1 MRAVR
6 EASQSTSGGRL
17 QGKTAIIT
25 AAADGI
31 GRATAIAF
39 AREGDLSCQRRIRIH
54 IWDRRRDR
62 WRLVKHLRSSAVI
75 PEFRHRNLPDSLADH
90 IVTLIATRQIAA
102 GQRLFE
108 KEMCERLGVSRVP
121 VREALR
127 ILQAQGVV
135 RTEPNRG
142 TFVTEFGS
150 REMLEMLE
158 IRLVVEKV
166 ALRRL
171 LLRAESEPQ
180 VFDAFEPHVEA
191 MRQAAL
197 LSDRLAYSKAD
208 LAFHNCLIE
217 LSATPMLK
225 PIWDCLSRDVFV
237 FLMQERE
244 SGYDFNRSARDHERL
259 LRVMRSGDA
268 AEIEREIEL
277 HVQGTTRAKLP
288 AARNA
293 GSAGERRRPSP
304 KAKRGSPR

>member
-1 MRAVR
+1 VR
-6 EASQSTSGGRL
+6 S
-17 QGKTAIIT
+17 I
-25 AAADGI
+25 
-31 GRATAIAF
+31 
-39 AREGDLSCQRRIRIH
+39 
-54 IWDRRRDR
+54 
-62 WRLVKHLRSSAVI
+62 VI
-75 PEFRHRNLPDSLADH
+75 PEFRHRNLPDSVADH
-90 IVTLIATRQIAA
+90 IVTLIATGQIAA

-108 KEMCERLGVSRVP
+108 QEMCERLGVSRVP

-150 REMLEMLE
+150 QEMLEMLE

-171 LLRAESEPQ
+171 LVRAKSEPH

-191 MRQAAL
+191 MRQAAV

-217 LSATPMLK
+217 QSASPMLK
-225 PIWDCLSRDVFV
+225 PIWDSLSRDVFV

-244 SGYDFNRSARDHERL
+244 SGYDYNRSAREHERL
-259 LRVMRSGDA
+259 LRIMRSGDVK
-268 AEIEREIEL
+268 EIEREIEE
-277 HVQGTTRAKLP
+277 HVHGTTRAK
-288 AARNA
+288 AAA
-293 GSAGERRRPSP
+293 TQVVTSDSEHRRSLP
-304 KAKRGSPR
+304 KAKRRSSR